1 MSNAHLFGQQA
12 FAVAAKPLQAVD
24 IPSGIHPALS
34 GTKAFPDGD
43 APSSL
48 IATERY
54 MADARSSLEAVNT
67 LRQTADPTAT
77 EAAHVL
83 RVNQSTEL
91 AMAKIGRGYDSARR
105 ALDADEQAL
114 RAEINNAARL
124 TPTAHAGEIRGI
136 IRAMPEAERYSA
148 ILQAIQEGDAATVAA
163 VLDAPGIT
171 SGLTEQQRD
180 NLRSMH
186 FKRVAPDQLKRLEAV
201 TQARNRVL
209 ESFDA
214 ALGLSDVLGAR
225 QYAEK
230 IKKAQAEAKHAA
242 DSATGDRWQL

>member
-1 MSNAHLFGQQA
+1 MSNRHLFGQQA
-12 FAVAAKPLQAVD
+12 FAVAAKPLHSVD
-24 IPSGIHPALS
+24 IPSGIHPAMA
-34 GTKAFPDGD
+34 GTKAFPDGE
-43 APSSL
+43 APGSL
-48 IATERY
+48 IATERF

-77 EAAHVL
+77 EAAHII

-91 AMAKIGRGYDSARR
+91 AMAKIGRSYDTARR

-124 TPTAHAGEIRGI
+124 TPTAHAPEIRAV
-136 IRAMPEAERYSA
+136 IRSLPEGERYSA
-148 ILQAIQEGDAATVAA
+148 ILKAMQEGDAATMAA

-171 SGLTEQQRD
+171 SGLSDQQRD
-180 NLRSMH
+180 NLKAMH
-186 FKRVAPDQLKRLEAV
+186 VNRVAPDQLKRLEAV
-201 TQARNRVL
+201 TKARSRVL

-214 ALGLSDVLGAR
+214 ALGLSDVLGAK
-225 QYAEK
+225 QHAEQ

-242 DSATGDRWQL
+242 DSATSDRWQL